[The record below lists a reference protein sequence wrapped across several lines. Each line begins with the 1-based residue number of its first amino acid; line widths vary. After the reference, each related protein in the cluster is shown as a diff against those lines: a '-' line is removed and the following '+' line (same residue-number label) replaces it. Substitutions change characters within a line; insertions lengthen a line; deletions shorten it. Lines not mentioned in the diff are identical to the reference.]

1 MTTGLPPI
9 PSMAPIVNVPAPELI
24 PGEVPAAP
32 QAAAPTAPPA
42 QEFIPAAPQAAQAPA
57 VPAQAPMAAAPAQAP
72 AAVPAAPPLTAP
84 AIPQAAPVASA
95 PAPTATVNVPAVTQA
110 APAPSQALAPAPAQ
124 TSLVTMGPDGFPQGG
139 SLTQVLE
146 SLGFEGISTD
156 VFGIMPIITLTQGEF
171 QKDKVVMDM
180 EFHVQILSSRPK
192 YLYNY
197 GDPQDKNAPSGLFYT
212 YDKIHN
218 ANSEEE
224 TLEKFMQ
231 EAAAAGLK
239 VNMTEYYEV
248 DATLL
253 ETNEAVKLS
262 VPKRGSG
269 SQFVK
274 FLTQCTAARRRP
286 QDAVVKVKRGEKVT
300 NVTHPYYPWAFEIVQ
315 WR

>member
-9 PSMAPIVNVPAPELI
+9 PSMAPAINVPAPELI
-24 PGEVPAAP
+24 PGEVPAP
-32 QAAAPTAPPA
+32 VAAAVPPA
-42 QEFIPAAPQAAQAPA
+42 PAAIPAAPAAIPPAAPVA
-57 VPAQAPMAAAPAQAP
+57 APPVAAAPAQEYIP
-72 AAVPAAPPLTAP
+72 AA
-84 AIPQAAPVASA
+84 
-95 PAPTATVNVPAVTQA
+95 QA
-110 APAPSQALAPAPAQ
+110 APAVAPAPMAAPPAPMAAPALAPAPMAVPTAAPAPVQ
-124 TSLVTMGPDGFPQGG
+124 TNLVVPGPDGFPQGG

-156 VFGIMPIITLTQGEF
+156 VFGIMPIITLANGEF

-180 EFHVQILSSRPK
+180 EFYVQILSSRPK
-192 YLYNY
+192 YLYAY
-197 GDPQDKNAPSGLFYT
+197 GNPQDKNSKSGLFYT

-224 TLEKFMQ
+224 TLAQFEQ
-231 EAAAAGLK
+231 EAAAANFK
-239 VNMTEYYEV
+239 TTVTEYYEV

-286 QDAVVKVKRGEKVT
+286 QDAVVKVKRGEKVS

>member
-1 MTTGLPPI
+1 
-9 PSMAPIVNVPAPELI
+9 MA
-24 PGEVPAAP
+24 
-32 QAAAPTAPPA
+32 
-42 QEFIPAAPQAAQAPA
+42 
-57 VPAQAPMAAAPAQAP
+57 APMAAP
-72 AAVPAAPPLTAP
+72 VPAA
-84 AIPQAAPVASA
+84 
-95 PAPTATVNVPAVTQA
+95 
-110 APAPSQALAPAPAQ
+110 APSQALTPAPAQ
-124 TSLVTMGPDGFPQGG
+124 TNLVSLGPDGFPQGG

-146 SLGFEGISTD
+146 TLGFEGISTD

-180 EFHVQILSSRPK
+180 EFYVQILSSRPK
-192 YLYNY
+192 YLYAY
-197 GDPQDKNAPSGLFYT
+197 GNQQDKNSPSGLFYT

-218 ANSEEE
+218 ANNEEE
-224 TLEKFMQ
+224 TLQQFEQ
-231 EAAAAGLK
+231 EAAAAGFK
-239 VNMTEYYEV
+239 TTVTEYYEV

-253 ETNEAVKLS
+253 DTNEAVKLS

-286 QDAVVKVKRGEKVT
+286 QDAVVKVKRGEKVS